1 MNLQGQGND
10 NGQQARSDASPQTRN
25 ISRLIL
31 FAKDEGASNT
41 ACIQKKK
48 NVLVFV

>member
-10 NGQQARSDASPQTRN
+10 NGQQTRSDASPQTRN

-31 FAKDEGASNT
+31 FAKDEGTSNT
-41 ACIQKKK
+41 TCIKKK